1 LSSKNYK
8 QQVVELLKSWETGDT
23 GPLAY
28 IDPDEY
34 VQHDQRLGDGLAAYI
49 AAFRS
54 VPKGSVRVN
63 TVRVFQDGDIV
74 YAHTDRFVTRPEVV
88 FDIFRFEDGK
98 IVEHW
103 DNIQEKAAKPSP
115 SGHTMIDG
123 PTVATDLDR
132 TEENKALM
140 RIYRD
145 DIIQGRREKLASYYH
160 DDGSYIQH
168 NPLFADNSSGLAA
181 GVQALAKQGLAWKVD
196 RVHMVIGEGSFVLA
210 VTEGTMGDRPTSYYD
225 LYRIQDG
232 KIAEHWDTI
241 EQIPARSEWKNP
253 NGKF

>member
-1 LSSKNYK
+1 LQSDHK
-8 QQVVELLKSWETGDT
+8 QQVVELLKSWETGDS
-23 GPLAY
+23 GSFAY
-28 IDPDEY
+28 INPDKY
-34 VQHDQRLGDGLAAYI
+34 VQHDHRLGDGLAAYT

-74 YAHTDRFVTRPEVV
+74 FAHTDRFFMRQEVV

-103 DNIQEKAAKPSP
+103 DNIQEKAAKPNP
-115 SGHTMIDG
+115 SEHTMTDG
-123 PTVATDLDR
+123 PTVATDLDK

-140 RIYRD
+140 RVYRD
-145 DIIQGRREKLASYYH
+145 DIIRGRREKLAGYYS
-160 DDGSYIQH
+160 DGGNYIQH

-181 GVQALAKQGLAWKVD
+181 GVQALAAQGLAWKVD
-196 RVHMVIGEGSFVLA
+196 RVHMVIGEGSFVLV

-241 EQIPARSEWKNP
+241 ERISPPAEWKNP
-253 NGKF
+253 NGRF